1 MKNITKSIIA
11 LFAILVLSC
20 TVEDVQDRPVI
31 VGTDA
36 PVLTAPTAGAAYVLI
51 FDNAAA
57 QVERFTW
64 KSANY
69 GGDIQIT
76 YAVEIDKK
84 GNAFKTPQSIGSVI
98 SGNQVSVTV
107 EQLNNALKVLKAT
120 PLVAGDFEVRV
131 KASAG
136 AAVPMYSNV
145 IGIVVTPYS
154 TEIPKLAVP
163 GDHLGINWDGGP
175 AAAPLLAATKFG
187 NTDFEGY
194 MWLTGGYKF
203 VSPKPDGTFAWG
215 TPDWGDDGTFSGK
228 LIEQNESNC
237 TVSVAGYYL
246 VKADTK
252 ALNYSALLTNWGLIG
267 SATKLITGGD
277 GWGSDSNM
285 TYSSTAK
292 TWSITIA
299 LEVGEVKFR
308 PNDSWAID
316 LGAFDAAKPG
326 VGTAMS
332 YGGKDIIVASAGT
345 YVITLDLSN
354 PRAYTY
360 TAVKQ

>member
-11 LFAILVLSC
+11 LFAILALSC
-20 TVEDVQDRPVI
+20 TVEDVQNRPVI

-36 PVLTAPTAGAAYVLI
+36 PVLTAPLTGATYVLI

-69 GGDIQIT
+69 AGDIQIT

-107 EQLNNALKVLKAT
+107 EQLNNALKALKAT

-145 IGIVVTPYS
+145 NTITITPYS
-154 TEIPKLAVP
+154 TEIPKLAVV
-163 GDHLGINWDGGP
+163 GNHQGWVP
-175 AAAPLLAATKFG
+175 ATAPLLAATKFG

-194 MWLTGGYKF
+194 VWLDGTYKF
-203 VSPKPDGTFAWG
+203 LTAKPDGTFDWG
-215 TPDWGDDGTFSGK
+215 TADYGDDGTFSGVLK
-228 LIEQNESNC
+228 EKDEKDC
-237 TVSVAGYYL
+237 TAAAGYY
-246 VKADTK
+246 KINADTK
-252 ALNYSALLTNWGLIG
+252 GLTYSATKTVWGVIG
-267 SATKLITGGD
+267 SASPGGWD
-277 GWGSDSNM
+277 NSTVM
-285 TYSSTAK
+285 TYSATTK
-292 TWSITIA
+292 TWTVTVA
-299 LEVGEVKFR
+299 LTAGNEIKFR
-308 PNDSWAID
+308 ANNAWAID

-326 VGTAMS
+326 VGAAMS
-332 YGGKDIIVASAGT
+332 YGGKNIVIASAGT
-345 YVITLDLSN
+345 YLVTLDLSN